1 MPMPTLWALPSC
13 PPISAFHLCVGP
25 PPPIRIQLDTGLWAS
40 VHPQLWAEI
49 TLHQRCLPPFLGRA
63 DSDRRGTHF
72 AGPSGVTR
80 SRGSHREE
88 GRDLWLGEAC

>member
-13 PPISAFHLCVGP
+13 PPIPDFRLSVGP
-25 PPPIRIQLDTGLWAS
+25 PLSHQDLAGHWLMVS
-40 VHPQLWAEI
+40 VHTQLWAE
-49 TLHQRCLPPFLGRA
+49 TTMYQPSLPPFLGRR
-63 DSDRRGTHF
+63 DSDRKGIHF

-88 GRDLWLGEAC
+88 GRDLRLGEAC